1 MFERVEISCD
11 AVTDRN
17 LMGCE
22 IPRIK
27 LHSKNYTVKLYLL
40 NKSPQLK
47 SLSHNLCHFSGHEQT
62 RSFLLS
68 YSQKW
73 KATSIRKCLPVF
85 FSQLCRPNAIV
96 GFFSRFIRLSAPM
109 FNDIIVLG
117 CIMCLSTIYLFG
129 IRKVNDGNRTMPRIC
144 KVRSNV
150 NFMWLSTSQTP
161 NRPLPP
167 RGERG
172 RKGFHNSFC
181 IQHVQRVHGSLF
193 IYSLFCWS
201 IWELLKK
208 PVKWGLSGM
217 NSFLKWTNLREIA
230 FGDLIKIFWLC

>member
-1 MFERVEISCD
+1 M
-11 AVTDRN
+11 
-17 LMGCE
+17 
-22 IPRIK
+22 K
-27 LHSKNYTVKLYLL
+27 LNLL

-47 SLSHNLCHFSGHEQT
+47 SLSHNLCHFSGHEKT
-62 RSFLLS
+62 RSFLLL

-73 KATSIRKCLPVF
+73 KATGIRKCLPVF
-85 FSQLCRPNAIV
+85 FSQLCRPNANV
-96 GFFSRFIRLSAPM
+96 GLFSRFIRLSVPM

-150 NFMWLSTSQTP
+150 NFMWLSTSQTQ

-167 RGERG
+167 PRGGQVGEKDFIILSAFSLCNEFTG
-172 RKGFHNSFC
+172 HCSCIHSF
-181 IQHVQRVHGSLF
+181 VGAF
-193 IYSLFCWS
+193 
-201 IWELLKK
+201 EK

-217 NSFLKWTNLREIA
+217 NSFLKWTNLRKIA
-230 FGDLIKIFWLC
+230 FGGLIKIFWLW

>member
-1 MFERVEISCD
+1 MTAD
-11 AVTDRN
+11 P
-17 LMGCE
+17 GC
-22 IPRIK
+22 
-27 LHSKNYTVKLYLL
+27 LL
-40 NKSPQLK
+40 NKWPQLK

-62 RSFLLS
+62 RSFLLL

-129 IRKVNDGNRTMPRIC
+129 IRKVNDADRTMPRIC

-150 NFMWLSTSQTP
+150 NFMWLSTSQTQ
-161 NRPLPP
+161 NRPSPPPP
-167 RGERG
+167 RGKKE

-181 IQHVQRVHGSLF
+181 MQHVQRVHGSLLL
-193 IYSLFCWS
+193 YSLFCRS

-208 PVKWGLSGM
+208 PL
-217 NSFLKWTNLREIA
+217 NRSFLKWRV
-230 FGDLIKIFWLC
+230 FWNEQTFVR

>member
-1 MFERVEISCD
+1 M
-11 AVTDRN
+11 
-17 LMGCE
+17 
-22 IPRIK
+22 
-27 LHSKNYTVKLYLL
+27 KLYLL

-62 RSFLLS
+62 RSFLVL

-129 IRKVNDGNRTMPRIC
+129 IRKVNDANRTMPRIC

-167 RGERG
+167 PGGKGGEKDFIILSAFSMCNAFTDHCSYIHCFVGVFESFWKSRLNE
-172 RKGFHNSFC
+172 GF
-181 IQHVQRVHGSLF
+181 L
-193 IYSLFCWS
+193 
-201 IWELLKK
+201 E
-208 PVKWGLSGM
+208 
-217 NSFLKWTNLREIA
+217 WTV
-230 FGDLIKIFWLC
+230 FWNEQTFVR

>member
-1 MFERVEISCD
+1 MFERVEISRD

-17 LMGCE
+17 LMACE

-27 LHSKNYTVKLYLL
+27 YLAWQKLYGQGRVKLYLL

-62 RSFLLS
+62 RSFLLL

-73 KATSIRKCLPVF
+73 KATSISKCLPVF
-85 FSQLCRPNAIV
+85 FSQLCRPNANV
-96 GFFSRFIRLSAPM
+96 GLFSRFIRLSVPM

-150 NFMWLSTSQTP
+150 NFMWLSPSQTP
-161 NRPLPP
+161 
-167 RGERG
+167 
-172 RKGFHNSFC
+172 
-181 IQHVQRVHGSLF
+181 
-193 IYSLFCWS
+193 
-201 IWELLKK
+201 
-208 PVKWGLSGM
+208 
-217 NSFLKWTNLREIA
+217 
-230 FGDLIKIFWLC
+230 

>member
-62 RSFLLS
+62 RSFLLL

-85 FSQLCRPNAIV
+85 FSQLCRPNANV
-96 GFFSRFIRLSAPM
+96 GLFSRFIRLSVPM

-129 IRKVNDGNRTMPRIC
+129 IRKVNDANRTMPRIC

-161 NRPLPP
+161 NRPFPP
-167 RGERG
+167 GGEGGEKDFIILSAFSMRNAFTDHCSYIHCFVG
-172 RKGFHNSFC
+172 VFENFWKSRLNEGF
-181 IQHVQRVHGSLF
+181 L
-193 IYSLFCWS
+193 
-201 IWELLKK
+201 E
-208 PVKWGLSGM
+208 
-217 NSFLKWTNLREIA
+217 WTV
-230 FGDLIKIFWLC
+230 FWNEQTFVR

>member
-1 MFERVEISCD
+1 MLD
-11 AVTDRN
+11 
-17 LMGCE
+17 G
-22 IPRIK
+22 
-27 LHSKNYTVKLYLL
+27 KNYTVRVGWSLIYWTSHPK
-40 NKSPQLK
+40 LK
-47 SLSHNLCHFSGHEQT
+47 SLSHNLCHFSGHEVT
-62 RSFLLS
+62 RSFLFL

-73 KATSIRKCLPVF
+73 KATSIKKCLPVF
-85 FSQLCRPNAIV
+85 FSQLCRPNADV
-96 GFFSRFIRLSAPM
+96 GLFSRFISLSVPM

-144 KVRSNV
+144 KVRSNF
-150 NFMWLSTSQTP
+150 NFMWLSTSQT
-161 NRPLPP
+161 
-167 RGERG
+167 

-181 IQHVQRVHGSLF
+181 IQRGQRVHGSLF

-217 NSFLKWTNLREIA
+217 NSFLKWTNLRKIGYSHLNERFDAWENFWIA
-230 FGDLIKIFWLC
+230 ACGWGIWRFFKR

>member
-40 NKSPQLK
+40 NKSPKLK

-62 RSFLLS
+62 RSFLLL

-129 IRKVNDGNRTMPRIC
+129 IRKVNDANRTMPRIC

-161 NRPLPP
+161 NRPG
-167 RGERG
+167 GEGGEKDFIILSAFSMCNAFTDHCSYIHCFVGVFESFWKSRLNE
-172 RKGFHNSFC
+172 GF
-181 IQHVQRVHGSLF
+181 L
-193 IYSLFCWS
+193 
-201 IWELLKK
+201 E
-208 PVKWGLSGM
+208 
-217 NSFLKWTNLREIA
+217 WTVLV
-230 FGDLIKIFWLC
+230 FWNEQTFVR

>member
-27 LHSKNYTVKLYLL
+27 LRSKNYTVKLYLL

-47 SLSHNLCHFSGHEQT
+47 SLSHNLCHFSGHEKT
-62 RSFLLS
+62 RSFLLL

-73 KATSIRKCLPVF
+73 KATGIRKCLPVF
-85 FSQLCRPNAIV
+85 FSQLCRPNANV
-96 GFFSRFIRLSAPM
+96 GLFSRFIRLSVPM

-150 NFMWLSTSQTP
+150 HFHVVIYQSNPKPPPFPPGGEGGEKDFIILSAFSICNAFTDHSSYIHCFVWVFESFWKSRLNEGFLEWTVFWNEQTFV
-161 NRPLPP
+161 R
-167 RGERG
+167 
-172 RKGFHNSFC
+172 
-181 IQHVQRVHGSLF
+181 
-193 IYSLFCWS
+193 
-201 IWELLKK
+201 
-208 PVKWGLSGM
+208 
-217 NSFLKWTNLREIA
+217 
-230 FGDLIKIFWLC
+230 

>member
-1 MFERVEISCD
+1 M
-11 AVTDRN
+11 
-17 LMGCE
+17 
-22 IPRIK
+22 K
-27 LHSKNYTVKLYLL
+27 LNLL

-62 RSFLLS
+62 RSFLLL

-85 FSQLCRPNAIV
+85 FSQLCWRNAIV

-129 IRKVNDGNRTMPRIC
+129 IRKVNDANRTMPRIC

-150 NFMWLSTSQTP
+150 NFMWLPTSQTP
-161 NRPLPP
+161 NNPP
-167 RGERG
+167 PPGG
-172 RKGFHNSFC
+172 GKGAKRIWQFFLHSAC
-181 IQHVQRVHGSLF
+181 ATRSRIIVHIF
-193 IYSLFCWS
+193 TV
-201 IWELLKK
+201 LLKY
-208 PVKWGLSGM
+208 
-217 NSFLKWTNLREIA
+217 LRA
-230 FGDLIKIFWLC
+230 FEKVG

>member
-1 MFERVEISCD
+1 M
-11 AVTDRN
+11 
-17 LMGCE
+17 
-22 IPRIK
+22 
-27 LHSKNYTVKLYLL
+27 KLYLL

-47 SLSHNLCHFSGHEQT
+47 SISHNLC
-62 RSFLLS
+62 
-68 YSQKW
+68 
-73 KATSIRKCLPVF
+73 VF
-85 FSQLCRPNAIV
+85 FRSWAKSIFSPFIFTKMRKQRVSGNAYRFPFRSYADLTQLLF
-96 GFFSRFIRLSAPM
+96 FFSRFIRLSAPM

-150 NFMWLSTSQTP
+150 NFMWLSTSQT
-161 NRPLPP
+161 
-167 RGERG
+167 

-181 IQHVQRVHGSLF
+181 IQRGQRVHGSLF

-217 NSFLKWTNLREIA
+217 NSFLKWTNLRKIGYLHLTERFDAWENFWIA
-230 FGDLIKIFWLC
+230 ACGWGIWRFFKR

>member
-1 MFERVEISCD
+1 M
-11 AVTDRN
+11 
-17 LMGCE
+17 
-22 IPRIK
+22 K
-27 LHSKNYTVKLYLL
+27 LNLL

-47 SLSHNLCHFSGHEQT
+47 SLSHNLCHFSGHEET
-62 RSFLLS
+62 RSFLLL

-129 IRKVNDGNRTMPRIC
+129 IRKVNDANRTMPRIC

-150 NFMWLSTSQTP
+150 NFMWLPTSQTP
-161 NRPLPP
+161 NNPP
-167 RGERG
+167 PGGGEGGEKDLTILSAFSMCNAFTDNCSYIHCFVEVFESFWKSRLNE
-172 RKGFHNSFC
+172 GF
-181 IQHVQRVHGSLF
+181 L
-193 IYSLFCWS
+193 
-201 IWELLKK
+201 E
-208 PVKWGLSGM
+208 
-217 NSFLKWTNLREIA
+217 WT
-230 FGDLIKIFWLC
+230 GFWNEQTFVR

>member
-62 RSFLLS
+62 RSFLLL

-150 NFMWLSTSQTP
+150 KFMWLSTSQTLSYFFSGSCVAFEH
-161 NRPLPP
+161 RILL
-167 RGERG
+167 
-172 RKGFHNSFC
+172 GFWSHVYQNLASLQDLHKHTYASRCKC
-181 IQHVQRVHGSLF
+181 IKF
-193 IYSLFCWS
+193 
-201 IWELLKK
+201 
-208 PVKWGLSGM
+208 
-217 NSFLKWTNLREIA
+217 
-230 FGDLIKIFWLC
+230 

>member
-1 MFERVEISCD
+1 M
-11 AVTDRN
+11 
-17 LMGCE
+17 
-22 IPRIK
+22 K
-27 LHSKNYTVKLYLL
+27 LNLL
-40 NKSPQLK
+40 NKTPLLK
-47 SLSHNLCHFSGHEQT
+47 SLSRNLWHFSGHEQT
-62 RSFLLS
+62 RSFLLL

-73 KATSIRKCLPVF
+73 KATSISKCLPVF
-85 FSQLCRPNAIV
+85 FSQLCRPNSNV
-96 GFFSRFIRLSAPM
+96 GLFSRFIRLSVPM

-150 NFMWLSTSQTP
+150 NFMWLSTSQT
-161 NRPLPP
+161 
-167 RGERG
+167 

-181 IQHVQRVHGSLF
+181 IQHVQRVHESLF

-208 PVKWGLSGM
+208 PVK
-217 NSFLKWTNLREIA
+217 
-230 FGDLIKIFWLC
+230 

>member
-62 RSFLLS
+62 RSFLLL

-161 NRPLPP
+161 NRPLKDFIILSAFSMCNAFTDHCSYIHCFVGVFESFWKS
-167 RGERG
+167 RLNE
-172 RKGFHNSFC
+172 GF
-181 IQHVQRVHGSLF
+181 L
-193 IYSLFCWS
+193 
-201 IWELLKK
+201 E
-208 PVKWGLSGM
+208 
-217 NSFLKWTNLREIA
+217 WTV
-230 FGDLIKIFWLC
+230 FWNEQTFVR